1 MSKTAEYIQKQLI
14 KEFVAQGHSLTGA
27 AEKSL
32 RYEKQVT
39 PNGFTITGY
48 GKGFLRHIETGVK
61 WQNIPFRQGSGAG
74 KSDFIDG
81 LRKYAELRFMLSG
94 KKALG
99 AAFAMAYKMK
109 GRDGNPGE
117 GMSTKKAYKHS
128 STGERHNFITIVLKR
143 ERNVIKQMVAQEM
156 GTEIT
161 GKIKNMF
168 TKYTDKL

>member
-39 PNGFTITGY
+39 PGGFMITGY

-61 WQNIPFRQGSGAG
+61 PGNIPFSPGSGAG
-74 KSDFIDG
+74 TSKFIEG
-81 LRKYAELRFMLSG
+81 LRKYAELRFGLTG
-94 KKALG
+94 KKALSS
-99 AAFAMAYKMK
+99 AFAMAYTMK
-109 GRDGNPGE
+109 KE
-117 GMSTKKAYKHS
+117 GISTRGAFKHS

-168 TKYTDKL
+168 TKYSDTI